1 MHAHAVHLFGV
12 FFEHSAGYLDA
23 VHRVKNANRSYKP
36 VANELMITFTRWT
49 TVEECIEVPIDF
61 PTVVFSLTP
70 FDDVAKFVDNNDFF
84 IDVMGVI
91 TDISTPTMLRPRSR
105 DADSLKRTIQIRDAN
120 NSTLNVS
127 LWAEQASAFE
137 ADAIHKAGKSE
148 PQIILFV
155 GTLAKNYPGIGLAL
169 SGGSACKWTGTNFQ
183 PINWIEAPAR
193 AAVEEVAEN
202 KTVRELLEIN
212 PHKCKKVRFQ
222 AHVTVRRICN
232 DKCWWYGS
240 CQRCFKVAK
249 PYGSTYKCTSCSN
262 IAVAVPRYRI
272 VVIAGDDSDDAM
284 FVLFG

>member
-1 MHAHAVHLFGV
+1 MYTTFFLF
-12 FFEHSAGYLDA
+12 FYTNS
-23 VHRVKNANRSYKP
+23 
-36 VANELMITFTRWT
+36 
-49 TVEECIEVPIDF
+49 
-61 PTVVFSLTP
+61 
-70 FDDVAKFVDNNDFF
+70 
-84 IDVMGVI
+84 
-91 TDISTPTMLRPRSR
+91 
-105 DADSLKRTIQIRDAN
+105 

-137 ADAIHKAGKSE
+137 ADAIHKAG
-148 PQIILFV
+148 
-155 GTLAKNYPGIGLAL
+155 LAL
-169 SGGSACKWTGTNFQ
+169 SGGSACKWYINIDVPAIVELKDKTGTNFQ